1 MRDRSKDMS
10 EVLLLLN
17 SVDKVKEFVSIVAKY
32 EEEMDLVSG
41 RKVID
46 AKSIMG
52 IFCIDL
58 SNPITLRIHG
68 RNENAQEIIDAIG
81 AYVVV

>member
-1 MRDRSKDMS
+1 MS
-10 EVLLLLN
+10 EVLVLLN
-17 SVDKVKEFVSIVAKY
+17 SVDKVKEFVSIVTNY
-32 EEEMDLVSG
+32 EEDMDLISG

-52 IFCIDL
+52 IFCIEL

-68 RNENAQEIIDAIG
+68 KNENAEEIMDAIG

>member
-68 RNENAQEIIDAIG
+68 RNENAQEIIAAIG

>member
-1 MRDRSKDMS
+1 MS